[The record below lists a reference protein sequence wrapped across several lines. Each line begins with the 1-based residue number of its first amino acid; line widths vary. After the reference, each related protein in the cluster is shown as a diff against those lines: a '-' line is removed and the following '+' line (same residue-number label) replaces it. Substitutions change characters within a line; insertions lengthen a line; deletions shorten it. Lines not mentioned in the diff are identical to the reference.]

1 MTEDMTEG
9 GGTAG
14 GKRSK
19 LRGCISVCTGST
31 EGMARCNEEQEE
43 MKKAPYMKRQ
53 LQGGLRKQLIN
64 IIAGK

>member
-19 LRGCISVCTGST
+19 LRGCVFVCVGS
-31 EGMARCNEEQEE
+31 A
-43 MKKAPYMKRQ
+43 
-53 LQGGLRKQLIN
+53 
-64 IIAGK
+64 